1 MTVAPT
7 SPSTVRAV
15 PSTSIKVI
23 LTMLEG
29 DRWKRKPVAGEEW
42 RRKTPAGGCL
52 LSAHAAQRQSLTG
65 ETVDARN

>member
-1 MTVAPT
+1 MTVEPT

-29 DRWKRKPVAGEEW
+29 DHRKEKSRCRP
-42 RRKTPAGGCL
+42 
-52 LSAHAAQRQSLTG
+52 Q
-65 ETVDARN
+65 